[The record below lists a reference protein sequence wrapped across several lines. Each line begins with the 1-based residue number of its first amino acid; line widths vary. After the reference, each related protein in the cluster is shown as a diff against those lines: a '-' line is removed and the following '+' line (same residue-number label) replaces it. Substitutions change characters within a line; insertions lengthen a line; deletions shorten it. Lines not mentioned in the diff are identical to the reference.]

1 MGGESSSSTAAS
13 GNVANFVLPPMGS
26 ETELVK
32 IAGAQLC
39 LIDGE
44 ESVLMQCGDFSLRLL
59 KQAHSPLAAVVAA
72 VGEVQWPVGKD
83 APVLKVWN
91 RRYTFALP
99 GLVYGILFPN
109 DTPEHVIEQLEGVMD
124 RFCTFEVHQE
134 MVAKF
139 AEQLTPP
146 FIGGGSRGVA
156 EYWTAVAP
164 DVETLS
170 SRIARQIC
178 STSSIVADSIV
189 MGGQWAS
196 LGIQQGGSFVRSQV
210 GAGASTA
217 ATAEGGGPPEA
228 MMSPRILKR
237 MQQARRMSAVAK
249 MMSRTLLKGAISAT
263 GHVAGSLGLDVN
275 ATTTISSSSTPES
288 GGANEVAVA
297 SVDAFAKVVEAVETA
312 GKSVYG
318 VTSVVGTDLV
328 QQKFGLDAGKVV
340 QDSLGAVGNVINTAW
355 TLNKMGLKMLLQV
368 AAASTA
374 LSSRTST
381 GRRTSQSS
389 YTTTSSRSEEQQ
401 PASPASTMS
410 PLFHQI
416 TLSPPKQQQQQ
427 PGEQE
432 TPLALNLLLSDN
444 TSSLQRPPPMR
455 TQTFFGPS
463 NRQTATLSSSFT
475 PRGNYT
481 SSSLPPGTHL
491 HSPFQQYSRSQ
502 APSSPSPFNFPFGTD
517 QPKTP

>member
-99 GLVYGILFPN
+99 GLVYGILFPD

-124 RFCTFEVHQE
+124 QFCTFEVHQE
-134 MVAKF
+134 MLAKF
-139 AEQLTPP
+139 AEQLSPP

-217 ATAEGGGPPEA
+217 AAVEGGGPPEA
-228 MMSPRILKR
+228 MMSPRMLKR

-381 GRRTSQSS
+381 GRRTTQSS

-416 TLSPPKQQQQQ
+416 TLSPPKQQQQ

-432 TPLALNLLLSDN
+432 TPLSLNLLLPDS
-444 TSSLQRPPPMR
+444 TSSLRRPPPMR

>member
-1 MGGESSSSTAAS
+1 MPQQKSCSES
-13 GNVANFVLPPMGS
+13 
-26 ETELVK
+26 TELFPDVDR
-32 IAGAQLC
+32 A
-39 LIDGE
+39 
-44 ESVLMQCGDFSLRLL
+44 DFNLSLY
-59 KQAHSPLAAVVAA
+59 PCI
-72 VGEVQWPVGKD
+72 P
-83 APVLKVWN
+83 
-91 RRYTFALP
+91 
-99 GLVYGILFPN
+99 
-109 DTPEHVIEQLEGVMD
+109 
-124 RFCTFEVHQE
+124 
-134 MVAKF
+134 

-427 PGEQE
+427 QPGEQE

>member
-1 MGGESSSSTAAS
+1 M
-13 GNVANFVLPPMGS
+13 
-26 ETELVK
+26 
-32 IAGAQLC
+32 
-39 LIDGE
+39 
-44 ESVLMQCGDFSLRLL
+44 
-59 KQAHSPLAAVVAA
+59 
-72 VGEVQWPVGKD
+72 
-83 APVLKVWN
+83 
-91 RRYTFALP
+91 
-99 GLVYGILFPN
+99 
-109 DTPEHVIEQLEGVMD
+109 
-124 RFCTFEVHQE
+124 
-134 MVAKF
+134 
-139 AEQLTPP
+139 
-146 FIGGGSRGVA
+146 
-156 EYWTAVAP
+156 
-164 DVETLS
+164 
-170 SRIARQIC
+170 
-178 STSSIVADSIV
+178 
-189 MGGQWAS
+189 
-196 LGIQQGGSFVRSQV
+196 
-210 GAGASTA
+210 
-217 ATAEGGGPPEA
+217 
-228 MMSPRILKR
+228 LKR

-275 ATTTISSSSTPES
+275 ATTTISSSSIPES

-374 LSSRTST
+374 LSSRTS
-381 GRRTSQSS
+381 QSS
-389 YTTTSSRSEEQQ
+389 YTTTSRRSEEQQ

-427 PGEQE
+427 RPGEQE
-432 TPLALNLLLSDN
+432 TPLSLNLLLSDR
-444 TSSLQRPPPMR
+444 TSSLRRPPPMR

-463 NRQTATLSSSFT
+463 SRQTATLSSSFT

-481 SSSLPPGTHL
+481 SSSLPPGTHV
-491 HSPFQQYSRSQ
+491 HSPFQQYTRPQ
-502 APSSPSPFNFPFGTD
+502 APSSSSPFNFPFGTD

>member
-1 MGGESSSSTAAS
+1 MPQQKPCS
-13 GNVANFVLPPMGS
+13 
-26 ETELVK
+26 TELFPD
-32 IAGAQLC
+32 IYRA
-39 LIDGE
+39 
-44 ESVLMQCGDFSLRLL
+44 DFNLSLY
-59 KQAHSPLAAVVAA
+59 PCV
-72 VGEVQWPVGKD
+72 P
-83 APVLKVWN
+83 
-91 RRYTFALP
+91 
-99 GLVYGILFPN
+99 
-109 DTPEHVIEQLEGVMD
+109 
-124 RFCTFEVHQE
+124 
-134 MVAKF
+134 
-139 AEQLTPP
+139 AEQLIPP
-146 FIGGGSRGVA
+146 MNGGGSRGVA

-210 GAGASTA
+210 GAGASGA
-217 ATAEGGGPPEA
+217 AAAEGGGPPEDT
-228 MMSPRILKR
+228 MSPRILKR

-275 ATTTISSSSTPES
+275 ATTTISSSSTLES

-374 LSSRTST
+374 LSSRTSA

-401 PASPASTMS
+401 PTSPASTMS

-427 PGEQE
+427 QQQRPGEQE
-432 TPLALNLLLSDN
+432 TPVSLNLLLSDS
-444 TSSLQRPPPMR
+444 TSSLRRPPPMR

-463 NRQTATLSSSFT
+463 SRQTATLSSSFT

-481 SSSLPPGTHL
+481 SSSLPPGTHG
-491 HSPFQQYSRSQ
+491 HSPFQQYSRPQ